1 MNAILIYFREHAA
14 ELNNPVLTT
23 PLLFMKPPSC
33 YLLNGGAIEV
43 KIKAILVNSY
53 QAGFKS
59 KGPQRAISTD
69 YLMIYIF

>member
-1 MNAILIYFREHAA
+1 LNAILIYFREHAA

-53 QAGFKS
+53 QAGF
-59 KGPQRAISTD
+59 
-69 YLMIYIF
+69 